1 MNSELFF
8 SKKRLSSYKDEA
20 EHKANFRLM
29 QALAPKLGILEI
41 ITRNMICDALYA
53 TGKEG
58 ILKPYAETY
67 GGISDEFISNQT
79 FGFWAK
85 IINEA
90 KIHNRINVF
99 SGMDFRK
106 YSKFNKK
113 ANWLNFQRVK
123 IIYDLCV
130 KIRNRAFHFE
140 NLFKTHENGT
150 PRISTRLGKTI
161 VGIDPSNLEIFIND
175 ILDCFDIKLKDY
187 YMK

>member
-1 MNSELFF
+1 
-8 SKKRLSSYKDEA
+8 
-20 EHKANFRLM
+20 
-29 QALAPKLGILEI
+29 
-41 ITRNMICDALYA
+41 
-53 TGKEG
+53 
-58 ILKPYAETY
+58 
-67 GGISDEFISNQT
+67 
-79 FGFWAK
+79 
-85 IINEA
+85 
-90 KIHNRINVF
+90 
-99 SGMDFRK
+99 MDFRK

-161 VGIDPSNLEIFIND
+161 VGIDPSSLEIFIND